1 MEEKNRKLKKINFMG
16 AKMKSN
22 KIIKNKIIKI
32 LTIVSISLLFLFTT
46 GFTKL
51 PETKN
56 ETVYVS
62 LNNDGSV
69 REVKTVNW
77 LNIAG
82 LSDNEGS
89 YIDYGEYDAIKS
101 MINEAAPETE
111 GNKIIWN
118 ADSFESGNLFYQGTT
133 SKEIPVKI
141 DIKYYLDGKDMPGKD
156 IAGKSG
162 SLKIEINV
170 ENKLKNK
177 ENIFY
182 KDYLGN
188 NRISKED
195 CYTPLMVQ
203 LSIKADVTKFTDIQA
218 EGATKMLTGKIM
230 NISFADFPFPESDF
244 TLQMEGKDIQL
255 EPINIVVI
263 PSEIPAI
270 TDLEDSKKNLEEFDS
285 GLAEM
290 SDGSKEI
297 IEGSEKL
304 GDGLTKLKDGSS
316 DLVNA
321 ISEINHGLYVLSES
335 NDDMSSGFQEIG
347 NGLNEFT
354 RNGSEVINAVQQLTS
369 NLEGIKNGLDQ
380 SAAGAS
386 RLSQGADDMAV
397 AIEQLRNINTNLM
410 AIVQGLVNSDPTN
423 LAYQQLYG
431 LATTEGT
438 LINGVNTGAQRA
450 SAGMRDLSTGIGLL
464 SAGVNDYKGGMEQFS
479 SNLILMIQSFELLA
493 GGQSRLFSAWEQY
506 GGAVGELFEGTNKL
520 YAEISSMPEDVGKLA
535 DGSSKIKEG
544 IQKLKEEGIDEIKSQ
559 VIENIDKVNEGIV
572 IEKEINKLS
581 DDYNSFMDTGN
592 TNSQVQFIMQTDA
605 IKTEKIAVSDKQEE
619 IEKETFWQR
628 FLNLF
633 RK

>member
-1 MEEKNRKLKKINFMG
+1 MKN
-16 AKMKSN
+16 S

-32 LTIVSISLLFLFTT
+32 VTIISIPLLFLFTA

-77 LNIAG
+77 LSVAELTDSDSKENTE
-82 LSDNEGS
+82 LSDNERR
-89 YIDYGEYDAIKS
+89 YIDYGEYDAVKS
-101 MINEAAPETE
+101 MINGAVPETE
-111 GNKIIWN
+111 GSKIIWN

-141 DIKYYLDGKDMPGKD
+141 DIKYYLDGKDMPGED

-162 SLKIEINV
+162 SLKIKINV
-170 ENKLKNK
+170 ENKLKHK
-177 ENIFY
+177 GNIFY

-188 NRISKED
+188 SRISEED

-218 EGATKMLTGKIM
+218 EGATKVLTGKIM

-244 TLQMEGKDIQL
+244 TLQMDGKDIQL
-255 EPINIVVI
+255 EPVSIVVI
-263 PSEIPAI
+263 PSEIPVA
-270 TDLEDSKKNLEEFDS
+270 TDLEDSRKNLEEFDN
-285 GLAEM
+285 GLTEM
-290 SDGSKEI
+290 ADGSEEI
-297 IEGSEKL
+297 IEGTEKL
-304 GDGLTKLKDGSS
+304 GDGLAELKNGSA
-316 DLVNA
+316 DLVSA

-335 NDDMSSGFQEIG
+335 NDDISSGFQEIG
-347 NGLNEFT
+347 GGLDEFT
-354 RNGSEVINAVQQLTS
+354 RKGSEVINAVQQLTS
-369 NLEGIKNGLDQ
+369 NLGSIKNGLDQ

-386 RLSQGADDMAV
+386 ELSQGAGSIAN
-397 AIEQLRNINTNLM
+397 ATGQLKDTHANLLG
-410 AIVQGLVNSDPTN
+410 IVQGLAASDPENPT
-423 LAYQQLYG
+423 YQQL
-431 LATTEGT
+431 LALAGGEMDA
-438 LINGVNTGAQRA
+438 INSIQQGMQGI
-450 SAGMRDLSTGIGLL
+450 SSGMRDLSGGIGSL

-479 SNLILMIQSFELLA
+479 SNIILMIQSFELLA
-493 GGQSRLFSAWEQY
+493 GGQSQLYSAWEQY
-506 GGAVGELFEGTNKL
+506 SDAVDRLFEGTSKL
-520 YAEISSMPEDVGKLA
+520 YTEISSMPEDVGRLA

-572 IEKEINKLS
+572 IEKELSKLS
-581 DDYNSFMDTGN
+581 DNYNSFMDTGN

-605 IKTEKIAVSDKQEE
+605 IKTEKITVSDKQEE
-619 IEKETFWQR
+619 VEKETFWQR